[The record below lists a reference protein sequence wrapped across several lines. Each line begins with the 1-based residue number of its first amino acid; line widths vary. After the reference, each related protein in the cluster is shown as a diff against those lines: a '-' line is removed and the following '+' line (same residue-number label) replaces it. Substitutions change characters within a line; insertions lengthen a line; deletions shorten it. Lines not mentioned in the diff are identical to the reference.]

1 MRFKYAHPALEP
13 DAMPAFPE
21 YFCDAIEYLYD
32 DITGDYD
39 YDLFLSPN
47 RRKRT
52 KFPALGEYYKTPS
65 RENARALLVSLR
77 LPVPYASLIQSAA
90 PSAPVVAPKE
100 PRTSDRQKYK
110 YFADPNISRH
120 GPPKKSFAIFQPIE
134 PPGLFNAHRMISLIY
149 DLLHRWLTPKIYTR
163 LNRITNA
170 PTDVTDALF
179 ELSEAA
185 DYCNQNIIW
194 IKPRL
199 AKIAEALAGLSSP
212 RAQTLTFKPNRPN
225 TANSMDR
232 YLYAKVRG
240 WYARPSLEIVLDG
253 LFRDVSFP
261 RVKSIKAN
269 DTKRVN
275 WAVND
280 SEIARS
286 LTLCAYL
293 QLLISDWDS
302 VQPGKS
308 CPGIQTKQILFL
320 IGDFQ
325 SQKSKGINFFFS
337 QWVSHIRAETACIS
351 HLPPS
356 AIGARKIAVS
366 DMPPLADTRF
376 ANVAVNPSGLSVK
389 LPDRPNVTGDA
400 MLRAIQQGTFV
411 PYRRKRAK
419 LTDRSRDGSCDG
431 AKLSL
436 TDRYL
441 PKFSTSNP
449 KSWLQAVFNRYRDEN
464 ELTPETEVFIE
475 TLAVVNAFRDA
486 IRAEVALARGAV
498 YITIDALAL
507 VYYQARADR
516 MAGAS
521 KKSNGLMIHPAGPEN
536 LAIRYYVPAAAVAQ
550 RAAPLGA

>member
-1 MRFKYAHPALEP
+1 
-13 DAMPAFPE
+13 MPAFPE
-21 YFCDAIEYLYD
+21 YFCDALEYLYD

-100 PRTSDRQKYK
+100 PRKNDRQKYK
-110 YFADPNISRH
+110 YFADPNSSRH

-149 DLLHRWLTPKIYTR
+149 DLLNRWLTPDIYTR
-163 LNRITNA
+163 LNRIINA

-185 DYCNQNIIW
+185 DYSNQNIIW

-261 RVKSIKAN
+261 RAKSIKAN

-325 SQKSKGINFFFS
+325 SRKSKGINFFFS
-337 QWVSHIRAETACIS
+337 EWVSHIRKGTACLS

-389 LPDRPNVTGDA
+389 LPDRPNVTGGA
-400 MLRAIQQGTFV
+400 MLSAIQQGTFV

-419 LTDRSRDGSCDG
+419 FVDRVPIYESLDAPSP
-431 AKLSL
+431 SL
-436 TDRYL
+436 TERYL
-441 PKFSTSNP
+441 SNFSTSNP
-449 KSWLQAVFNRYRDEN
+449 KSWLQMVFNRYRDEK

-475 TLAVVNAFRDA
+475 TLTIVNAFRDA
-486 IRAEVALARGAV
+486 LRAEVALARGAV
-498 YITIDALAL
+498 YITMDALAL

-516 MAGAS
+516 TVGAS
-521 KKSNGLMIHPAGPEN
+521 NKSNGLMVHPAGPEN
-536 LAIRYYVPAAAVAQ
+536 LSIRYYSPASAS
-550 RAAPLGA
+550 RAAGI